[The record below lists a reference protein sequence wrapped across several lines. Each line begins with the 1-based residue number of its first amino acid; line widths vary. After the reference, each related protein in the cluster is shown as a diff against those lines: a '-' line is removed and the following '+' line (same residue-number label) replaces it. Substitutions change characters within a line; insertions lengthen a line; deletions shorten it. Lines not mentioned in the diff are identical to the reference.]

1 MDKLLA
7 LFKPKEENI
16 VQPAMAPPAPVIEQP
31 KVEEKNGILSLLAA
45 RPAPPA
51 APPVVQKAQPP
62 QLLVNKPNIVIPKEP
77 PRAIIASHHSMN
89 TGIRRSNIKELNKRE
104 DKALVAV
111 GKAKEELHSIKH
123 TVRSSL
129 EEAVR
134 KEKKRQESLIKKA
147 EDKIAKAE
155 ERLRLIRDKR
165 HIEKVE
171 THLPTGGRKS
181 KHNKK

>member
-1 MDKLLA
+1 MDKLFA

-16 VQPAMAPPAPVIEQP
+16 VQPAMAVPPPPVIEQP

-45 RPAPPA
+45 RPAPP
-51 APPVVQKAQPP
+51 PPVVQKAQPP

-77 PRAIIASHHSMN
+77 ARAILVSHHSMN
-89 TGIRRSNIKELNKRE
+89 TGIRRSNIKELDKRE